1 MTLYNILFSHFFSN
15 VQFSFFSYKKF
26 ILLNLYF
33 FTLNIFIYILAF
45 RTIND
50 PKKNTAFAFVDI
62 RIIEFLLVYYT
73 LAQIVNDQEYLLPIS
88 SVRNCD
94 KVIKISV
101 KYEQQQ
107 LTNCVLYQWKKAWN
121 VSIWILLKTSTEIE
135 NMTWKRQSEMAW
147 ICKYLPI

>member
-1 MTLYNILFSHFFSN
+1 M
-15 VQFSFFSYKKF
+15 
-26 ILLNLYF
+26 
-33 FTLNIFIYILAF
+33 AF

-73 LAQIVNDQEYLLPIS
+73 LAQIVKDQEYLLPIS

-107 LTNCVLYQWKKAWN
+107 LTNCVLYQ
-121 VSIWILLKTSTEIE
+121 
-135 NMTWKRQSEMAW
+135 
-147 ICKYLPI
+147 